1 MYPTN
6 IIRVTYLEAF
16 GIRLVL
22 PSWWGLWES
31 NGIKQFGFRW
41 ILSLGNTAMN
51 TIMWLDFLVSL
62 RVVNI
67 IDYILVLFYQLLQV
81 LLCDVKFSGPARFL
95 KRVFFCDVFL
105 DDAFHVGVR

>member
-22 PSWWGLWES
+22 PSWLGLRES
-31 NGIKQFGFRW
+31 NGFKQFGFRW
-41 ILSLGNTAMN
+41 ILSFGNTVTN
-51 TIMWLDFLVSL
+51 NIMWLDVLVSL

-67 IDYILVLFYQLLQV
+67 VDYILVLFYQLLHV
-81 LLCDVKFSGPARFL
+81 LLCDVKSSGPARFL
-95 KRVFFCDVFL
+95 KRYLFAMFF
-105 DDAFHVGVR
+105 